1 MNNYPILNLTSFSA
15 ILTPGDDGMWPSER
29 EIRKKYSEMNPFEKD
44 WYGEQ
49 FGPMSY
55 RIKKRRAKLEQLEE
69 MDMAIEHE
77 LQDE

>member
-1 MNNYPILNLTSFSA
+1 MNIYPILNLTSFSA

-44 WYGEQ
+44 WYAEQ
-49 FGPMSY
+49 FGPMSH

-69 MDMAIEHE
+69 MDMALEHE
-77 LQDE
+77 LKEE

>member
-1 MNNYPILNLTSFSA
+1 
-15 ILTPGDDGMWPSER
+15 MWPSER
-29 EIRKKYSEMNPFEKD
+29 EIRKKYSEMNPFETD
-44 WYGEQ
+44 WHAAK

-69 MDMAIEHE
+69 MDMALEHE